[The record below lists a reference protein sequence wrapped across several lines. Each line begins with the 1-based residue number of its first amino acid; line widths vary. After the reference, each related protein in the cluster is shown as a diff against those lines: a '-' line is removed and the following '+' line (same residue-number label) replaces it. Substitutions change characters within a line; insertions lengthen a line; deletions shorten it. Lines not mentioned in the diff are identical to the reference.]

1 MTNTLSLQQAY
12 KAKVQELIAIQD
24 KEMQRAGVEVN
35 GDFRSNR
42 LLLILITLFSVAVG
56 SLMGWFIVRS
66 ITRPL
71 GQAVNIAQSIAD
83 GDLTGSIASHGKDE
97 TGQLLTALMEMKNRL
112 LEIVQQVQFGSENIS
127 TAAAQIVAGNQDL
140 AARTEEQASSVE
152 QTAASMEQ
160 ITATVK
166 NTASHTGE
174 ATSLSADAAKVV
186 KNNGEM
192 MKQVTSKMRLI
203 KRKPPTG
210 CPTSST

>member
-1 MTNTLSLQQAY
+1 
-12 KAKVQELIAIQD
+12 
-24 KEMQRAGVEVN
+24 VN

-42 LLLILITLFSVAVG
+42 LLILITLFSVAVG
-56 SLMGWFIVRS
+56 SLMGGLSCARLPVRWARRS
-66 ITRPL
+66 ILPSPL
-71 GQAVNIAQSIAD
+71 LMAISPA
-83 GDLTGSIASHGKDE
+83 ASRHTVK
-97 TGQLLTALMEMKNRL
+97 TKPVSCCTALMEMKNRL

-174 ATSLSADAAKVV
+174 ATSLSADAPKWLKITA
-186 KNNGEM
+186 
-192 MKQVTSKMRLI
+192 R
-203 KRKPPTG
+203 
-210 CPTSST
+210 

>member
-1 MTNTLSLQQAY
+1 
-12 KAKVQELIAIQD
+12 
-24 KEMQRAGVEVN
+24 VN

-56 SLMGWFIVRS
+56 SLIGWFIVRS

-112 LEIVQQVQFGSENIS
+112 LEIVQQVQTGSENIS
-127 TAAAQIVAGNQDL
+127 ALRRRLWRVTRIWPH
-140 AARTEEQASSVE
+140 ARKSRPARWNRRR
-152 QTAASMEQ
+152 SMEQ

-166 NTASHTGE
+166 NTASH
-174 ATSLSADAAKVV
+174 
-186 KNNGEM
+186 
-192 MKQVTSKMRLI
+192 R
-203 KRKPPTG
+203 
-210 CPTSST
+210 